1 MGNPMAERGEAA
13 ALAEEAGASAR
24 AGTGRWLLV
33 RALPG
38 MGRTALLDEVV
49 RRESARGAMA
59 VRQARGSREEGAF
72 PFALL
77 RQLFP
82 VTEEEMP
89 FVCESS
95 AAEQRTFHRLLVEV
109 ARDAR
114 RKPLLLAVDDLHEAD
129 APSKR
134 WLGYLARRLAGL
146 PVFLLLTASADG
158 FVGPLPEAAGTTSH
172 LDPLSPAAVRR
183 LAGSA
188 AAAAHGNPALVHALL
203 ADAAGGPGP
212 SRYGRTVAGWVRSA
226 DPVVRALLLAL
237 AVAAQ
242 HCPHPRAVM
251 REVAALGP
259 EFRTPPAGAD
269 HLARILCEPSAREAA
284 LGAAHPA
291 ELAVIRGRMARELDE
306 SGASAA
312 TVAAHLVHLDP
323 LPERWMTQSLEDA
336 AEEALREGRTAQAV
350 AFLRHALTG
359 PLPVGRRADITLR
372 LGALELRHNADAGV
386 RRLRAALELHADP
399 GDRAAAASALGT
411 ALAAQGRT
419 ESALKV
425 LHRENRTADDAGCA
439 DALRSVTALIASH
452 DAVAW
457 RDAVAGMR
465 ESAVTASAAT
475 EPLIRALVAEYDAGA
490 GRLSAAAVLDLV
502 LPRLASPEPVEPRIR
517 TAWLGSAA
525 TLLQWA
531 DRLTDARALADA
543 CLPAPPALPD
553 PADVGHQCLVSV
565 RAEAAL
571 MAGDFG
577 RVLAEN
583 TPLLDA
589 CTERGIRLT
598 HLTAMVALARHELG
612 EHEAAWR
619 LLGRGGAEN
628 PDSSWEWNELH
639 YARGV
644 LHAYEGDHRAALDAF
659 LACGA
664 GQDARDFVSPVA
676 TPWRSGAALALARL
690 GRPVE
695 GRALADEE
703 LAHARTWGTPRTVG
717 RALRARAAV
726 VGSRQALE
734 SLTESVAL
742 LRTAPAPVELVESLL
757 DLGRA
762 RVQVGNRR
770 KGSADLREAYDLAV
784 QLLAPSSTGRGRV
797 VVEARDAVAANAT
810 RRTCRTAPVDGD
822 SPLSPS
828 ERRIVGLAVQGRTNV
843 QICAELHL
851 SRRTVET
858 HLTNAYRKLGVTRRT
873 QLVARLAEFG
883 AT

>member
-1 MGNPMAERGEAA
+1 MVERDEAG
-13 ALAEEAGASAR
+13 ALAAHAEASAR

-49 RRESARGAMA
+49 GQESVRGTMA

-82 VTEEEMP
+82 VTEEDIP
-89 FVCESS
+89 FACESS
-95 AAEQRTFHRLLVEV
+95 VDEQRTFHRLLDAV
-109 ARDAR
+109 ARDAH
-114 RKPLLLAVDDLHEAD
+114 RKPLLLAVDDVHEAD
-129 APSKR
+129 TPSKR
-134 WLGYLARRLAGL
+134 WLGYLARRLVGL

-158 FVGPLPEAAGTTSH
+158 LVGPLPEAAGGTVH

-183 LAGSA
+183 LAGSVA
-188 AAAAHGNPALVHALL
+188 QAAHGNPALVHALL
-203 ADAAGGPGP
+203 ADAAGGPEPG
-212 SRYGRTVAGWVRSA
+212 RYGRTIENWVRSGA
-226 DPVVRALLLAL
+226 GPVVRALILAL

-242 HCPHPRAVM
+242 HCPHPRAMM

-259 EFRTPPAGAD
+259 EFRTLPPGAD
-269 HLARILCEPSAREAA
+269 HLARILSEPPAREAA

-291 ELAVIRGRMARELDE
+291 ELAVLRRRMARRLDE

-323 LPERWMTQSLEDA
+323 LAEQWMTQSLEDA
-336 AEEALREGRTAQAV
+336 AEEALREGRTAEAI

-372 LGALELRHNADAGV
+372 LGGLELRHNADAGV

-399 GDRAAAASALGT
+399 GNRAAVASALGT

-425 LHRENRTADDAGCA
+425 LHRENRTADDARCA

-465 ESAVTASAAT
+465 ESVATAPAAT
-475 EPLIRALVAEYDAGA
+475 EPLMRALVAEYDAGA

-502 LPRLASPEPVEPRIR
+502 LPRLASPEPVDPRIR

-531 DRLTDARALADA
+531 DRLADARALADA
-543 CLPAPPALPD
+543 CLPALPALPD
-553 PADVGHQCLVSV
+553 PADAGHQCLVSV

-583 TPLLDA
+583 APLLDA

-598 HLTAMVALARHELG
+598 HLTAMVARARYELG
-612 EHEAAWR
+612 EREAAWR
-619 LLGRGGAEN
+619 LLGRGGEEN

-742 LRTAPAPVELVESLL
+742 LRTAPAPVELIESLL

-762 RVQVGNRR
+762 RILVGNRR
-770 KGSADLREAYDLAV
+770 KGGADLREAYDLAV
-784 QLLAPSSTGRGRV
+784 RLLARSTTGQGRV
-797 VVEARDAVAANAT
+797 VVEARDAVAVHAT
-810 RRTCRTAPVDGD
+810 RRTCRAATAEGD

-828 ERRIVGLAVQGRTNV
+828 ERRIVDLAVQGRTNM

-858 HLTNAYRKLGVTRRT
+858 HLTHAYRKLGVTRRT
-873 QLVARLAEFG
+873 QLLARLTEIG
-883 AT
+883 TS